1 MSHRRHGSAWPV
13 RTMAPAML
21 AAAIA
26 APPALAATYVEFT
39 FVGSVVLR
47 TGEHSVPDH
56 PWGHVQVGD
65 PVVYSYVIDIDQEDQ
80 SSDPTF
86 GKYVVESAMLSF
98 DGIAFV
104 PQTVGHMT
112 VNLISSLG
120 NDEVSIPMIPFGSQP
135 GDGAGFSLTGG
146 ITTLPDDGIPID
158 FDLMDFPGRGV
169 SYGDGASFT
178 LGSQFESYS
187 YQIVPAPG
195 ALAVLA
201 AVFFRTRRRRRS
213 PAHASGDRID
223 A

>member
-1 MSHRRHGSAWPV
+1 MSHRRRRSEWSL
-13 RTMAPAML
+13 RTAAL
-21 AAAIA
+21 ATGAAAIA
-26 APPALAATYVEFT
+26 VPPALAATYVEFT
-39 FVGSVVLR
+39 FEGSVVFR
-47 TGEHSVPDH
+47 KGENPDH

-120 NDEVSIPMIPFGSQP
+120 NDEVSIPMSPFGVQA
-135 GDGAGFSLTGG
+135 GDAASFRLTGG